1 MVGWRCL
8 QACGEALEQ
17 RRVQGGD
24 PGLGVM
30 SQEVEIRGGTV
41 ETVQRAS
48 GLRREAPGT
57 KPRGTVMLKGLRA
70 EEIERV
76 SLKVVWCLRS

>member
-1 MVGWRCL
+1 M
-8 QACGEALEQ
+8 
-17 RRVQGGD
+17 
-24 PGLGVM
+24 
-30 SQEVEIRGGTV
+30 